1 MHDKKVRPRH
11 FIGLIIAF
19 FSGLT
24 ASVLASESLRPDA
37 LVALAIENN
46 PDLLLS
52 RADLV
57 SAKAAQSL
65 TGVLQNPRVEF
76 GLGRE
81 SSQAILQDRSA
92 QLQNLSLSQ
101 FVENPALRE
110 SRIASARFLSQAQAA
125 RLQWIRAQ
133 VAGLVR
139 RSAYEVVL
147 RQAEIN
153 AADEARLLLE
163 STRARVKLRVESGDA
178 ARYEL
183 IKAEAELIGAQ
194 QRTQVARLALEQAR
208 IRLQQLLGVDLPTG
222 WSINASLEDPVD
234 LPERDRMRMRF
245 LKNHPDLLALGAEFN
260 AASERVN
267 EARASR
273 WPGVDLQLSQLRD
286 RGVDRPNRYETVLGA
301 TIAVPLL
308 DPRKAAIDLAQSQV
322 QRASVALKTRE
333 QSLLREFDS
342 ASAALEIAALRV
354 KSLDEG
360 AVRQAEAAL
369 RVAEA
374 AYRFGER
381 GILDVID
388 AQRVLRQIRAD
399 LLSARFEQ
407 QAAAIAL
414 QVLSFDMNHGE
425 SSPAHPNQT
434 RTK

>member
-1 MHDKKVRPRH
+1 MHDKKERPRH

-147 RQAEIN
+147 RQAEIK

-194 QRTQVARLALEQAR
+194 QRTQVARLAL
-208 IRLQQLLGVDLPTG
+208 
-222 WSINASLEDPVD
+222 
-234 LPERDRMRMRF
+234 
-245 LKNHPDLLALGAEFN
+245 
-260 AASERVN
+260 
-267 EARASR
+267 
-273 WPGVDLQLSQLRD
+273 
-286 RGVDRPNRYETVLGA
+286 
-301 TIAVPLL
+301 
-308 DPRKAAIDLAQSQV
+308 
-322 QRASVALKTRE
+322 
-333 QSLLREFDS
+333 
-342 ASAALEIAALRV
+342 
-354 KSLDEG
+354 
-360 AVRQAEAAL
+360 
-369 RVAEA
+369 
-374 AYRFGER
+374 
-381 GILDVID
+381 
-388 AQRVLRQIRAD
+388 
-399 LLSARFEQ
+399 
-407 QAAAIAL
+407 
-414 QVLSFDMNHGE
+414 
-425 SSPAHPNQT
+425 
-434 RTK
+434 

>member
-1 MHDKKVRPRH
+1 MHDKKERPRH

-24 ASVLASESLRPDA
+24 ASVVASESLRPDA

-147 RQAEIN
+147 RQAEIK

-222 WSINASLEDPVD
+222 WSINA
-234 LPERDRMRMRF
+234 
-245 LKNHPDLLALGAEFN
+245 
-260 AASERVN
+260 
-267 EARASR
+267 
-273 WPGVDLQLSQLRD
+273 
-286 RGVDRPNRYETVLGA
+286 
-301 TIAVPLL
+301 
-308 DPRKAAIDLAQSQV
+308 
-322 QRASVALKTRE
+322 
-333 QSLLREFDS
+333 
-342 ASAALEIAALRV
+342 
-354 KSLDEG
+354 
-360 AVRQAEAAL
+360 
-369 RVAEA
+369 
-374 AYRFGER
+374 
-381 GILDVID
+381 
-388 AQRVLRQIRAD
+388 
-399 LLSARFEQ
+399 
-407 QAAAIAL
+407 
-414 QVLSFDMNHGE
+414 
-425 SSPAHPNQT
+425 
-434 RTK
+434 

>member
-1 MHDKKVRPRH
+1 MHDKKERPRH

-24 ASVLASESLRPDA
+24 APVLASESLRPDA

-147 RQAEIN
+147 RQAEIK

-163 STRARVKLRVESGDA
+163 YPGRKAR
-178 ARYEL
+178 
-183 IKAEAELIGAQ
+183 
-194 QRTQVARLALEQAR
+194 
-208 IRLQQLLGVDLPTG
+208 
-222 WSINASLEDPVD
+222 
-234 LPERDRMRMRF
+234 
-245 LKNHPDLLALGAEFN
+245 
-260 AASERVN
+260 
-267 EARASR
+267 ARASED
-273 WPGVDLQLSQLRD
+273 P
-286 RGVDRPNRYETVLGA
+286 TAA
-301 TIAVPLL
+301 T
-308 DPRKAAIDLAQSQV
+308 PR
-322 QRASVALKTRE
+322 R
-333 QSLLREFDS
+333 
-342 ASAALEIAALRV
+342 
-354 KSLDEG
+354 
-360 AVRQAEAAL
+360 
-369 RVAEA
+369 
-374 AYRFGER
+374 
-381 GILDVID
+381 
-388 AQRVLRQIRAD
+388 
-399 LLSARFEQ
+399 
-407 QAAAIAL
+407 
-414 QVLSFDMNHGE
+414 
-425 SSPAHPNQT
+425 
-434 RTK
+434 

>member
-1 MHDKKVRPRH
+1 MHDKKERPRH

-153 AADEARLLLE
+153 AAGG
-163 STRARVKLRVESGDA
+163 VNGKKIRVEKFDTGSDA
-178 ARYEL
+178 KNA
-183 IKAEAELIGAQ
+183 
-194 QRTQVARLALEQAR
+194 VARFNNIQYAILQ
-208 IRLQQLLGVDLPTG
+208 RLNIVGLNQ
-222 WSINASLEDPVD
+222 
-234 LPERDRMRMRF
+234 
-245 LKNHPDLLALGAEFN
+245 
-260 AASERVN
+260 
-267 EARASR
+267 
-273 WPGVDLQLSQLRD
+273 
-286 RGVDRPNRYETVLGA
+286 PN
-301 TIAVPLL
+301 
-308 DPRKAAIDLAQSQV
+308 
-322 QRASVALKTRE
+322 
-333 QSLLREFDS
+333 
-342 ASAALEIAALRV
+342 
-354 KSLDEG
+354 
-360 AVRQAEAAL
+360 
-369 RVAEA
+369 
-374 AYRFGER
+374 
-381 GILDVID
+381 
-388 AQRVLRQIRAD
+388 
-399 LLSARFEQ
+399 
-407 QAAAIAL
+407 
-414 QVLSFDMNHGE
+414 
-425 SSPAHPNQT
+425 
-434 RTK
+434 